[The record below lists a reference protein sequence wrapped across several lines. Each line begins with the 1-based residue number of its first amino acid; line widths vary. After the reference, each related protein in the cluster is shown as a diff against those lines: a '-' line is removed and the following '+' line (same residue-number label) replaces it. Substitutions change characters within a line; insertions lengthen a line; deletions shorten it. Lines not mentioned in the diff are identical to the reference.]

1 MKVNVKN
8 NIKEITKWT
17 TTTQKKQI
25 PFATSNAINETLFT
39 LRKEMGKQ
47 LDKKLDRPTPFTKR
61 GFVVDKAKKT
71 LLRGMLFMKNIVA
84 DYMQYQVDG
93 GIRTDSKFLPI
104 PFVPNAKL
112 NKFGNI
118 IGKRTGLI
126 KKNSQFIGT
135 VKDTTGVWERTN
147 KNQRVKLII
156 GFEKSATYRPR
167 FPFYKIAERFTA
179 NVFNKNFIK
188 AFNRAMKSARR

>member
-1 MKVNVKN
+1 MQVSVKT
-8 NIKEITKWT
+8 NIKEITKFT
-17 TTTQKKQI
+17 TTVQKKQI
-25 PFATSNAINETLFT
+25 PFATQNAINTTLFQ

-61 GFVVDKAKKT
+61 GFFVNKAKKS
-71 LLRGMLFMKNIVA
+71 LLVGLLIMKDVVA
-84 DYMQYQVDG
+84 NYMQYQVDG
-93 GIRTDSKFLPI
+93 GIRTDSKFIPI
-104 PFVPNAKL
+104 PFKPNARL

-126 KKNSQFIGT
+126 KKESQFIGT

-156 GFEKSATYRPR
+156 GFERSANYKPR
-167 FPFYKIAERFTA
+167 FPFYLIAQKFST
-179 NVFNKNFIK
+179 NVFDRNFVKSFNKALKNAK
-188 AFNRAMKSARR
+188 

>member
-1 MKVNVKN
+1 MQINVKS

-17 TTTQKKQI
+17 TNAQKKQI
-25 PFATSNAINETLFT
+25 PFATQNAINTTLFQ

-61 GFVVDKAKKT
+61 GFFVNKAKKS
-71 LLRGMLFMKNIVA
+71 LLVGFLIMKDVVA
-84 DYMQYQVDG
+84 NYMQYQVDG
-93 GIRTDSKFLPI
+93 GIRTDSKFIPI
-104 PFVPNAKL
+104 PFKPNARL

-126 KKNSQFIGT
+126 KKDSQFIGT
-135 VKDTTGVWERTN
+135 VKGTTGVWERTN

-156 GFEKSATYRPR
+156 GFEKSANYRPR
-167 FPFYKIAERFTA
+167 FPFYIIAEKFSA
-179 NVFNKNFIK
+179 NVFNKNFVKSFNK
-188 AFNRAMKSARR
+188 ALKSARR